1 MLNREDLEKA
11 ENKLLEL
18 KKELENDL
26 ANIPDVINFGDQADQ
41 EEEEA
46 DESVSADIQLG
57 IKEVLKRRL
66 EDAKSAL
73 IKIKEGTYG
82 ICEISGEE
90 IEKEILEIDPESRH
104 CRKHKALQ

>member
-1 MLNREDLEKA
+1 MLSRKDLEKA

-18 KKELENDL
+18 KRRLENDL

-41 EEEEA
+41 EEEA

-82 ICEISGEE
+82 ICEISDEE
-90 IEKEILEIDPESRH
+90 IEKEILEIDPESRY